1 MINSMIN
8 SPISSSPPS
17 SRWPFF
23 ISNII
28 TVRCYQFL
36 GSFWSLLFVVVSVVV
51 PPVFLIFPHL
61 LFLSLLYIRL
71 LFRVIISYFVSRT
84 IIMLV
89 KRPSFRYIL
98 WITPVL
104 VVIQLL
110 LRFLLFLPIPTL
122 TLFPTFLRFGIRITF
137 INVTF

>member
-1 MINSMIN
+1 MIS

-36 GSFWSLLFVVVSVVV
+36 GSFWSLLFVIVSVVV
-51 PPVFLIFPHL
+51 PSVFFIFPHFFL
-61 LFLSLLYIRL
+61 LSLLHIRL
-71 LFRVIISYFVSRT
+71 LFRIIISYFVSRT
-84 IIMLV
+84 IIVLV

-98 WITPVL
+98 WVTSVL
-104 VVIQLL
+104 VVVQLL
-110 LRFLLFLPIPTL
+110 LWFLLFLPIPTF
-122 TLFPTFLRFGIRITF
+122 TLFPAFLRFGIRVTF
-137 INVTF
+137 INITF

>member
-1 MINSMIN
+1 MIS

-36 GSFWSLLFVVVSVVV
+36 GSFWSLLFVIVSVVV
-51 PPVFLIFPHL
+51 PPVFFIFPHFFL
-61 LFLSLLYIRL
+61 LSLLYIRL
-71 LFRVIISYFVSRT
+71 LFRIIISYFVSRT
-84 IIMLV
+84 IIVLV

-98 WITPVL
+98 WVTSVL
-104 VVIQLL
+104 VVVQLL
-110 LRFLLFLPIPTL
+110 LWFLLFLAIPTF
-122 TLFPTFLRFGIRITF
+122 TLFPTFLRFGIRVTF
-137 INVTF
+137 INITF